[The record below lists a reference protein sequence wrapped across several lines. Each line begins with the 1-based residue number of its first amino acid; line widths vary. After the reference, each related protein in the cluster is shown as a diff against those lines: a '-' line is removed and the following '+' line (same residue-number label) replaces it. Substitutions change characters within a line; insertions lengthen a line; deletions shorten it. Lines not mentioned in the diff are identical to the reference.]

1 VRRFLRLGPL
11 FVLALASSVIVA
23 ATAANSVPGSRA
35 SLRTSTIN
43 AQALKPDQCAALT
56 LTAIVR
62 GTGSFS
68 GTNAAELLL
77 GGGAQDTIAGS
88 GGNDCLVA
96 GGGNDSMNGG
106 TGTDVCFGGP
116 GTDTFNGSCETQ
128 IQ

>member
-1 VRRFLRLGPL
+1 MRSLRYAPALL
-11 FVLALASSVIVA
+11 FGAVLIVGVA
-23 ATAANSVPGSRA
+23 ATASNSIPPSRA
-35 SLRTSTIN
+35 GTSTQVIN

-62 GTGSFS
+62 GTGSFG
-68 GTNAAELLL
+68 GTNASELLL
-77 GGGAQDTIAGS
+77 GSSVQDTIAGS

-96 GGGNDSMNGG
+96 GGGNDSLNGG
-106 TGTDVCFGGP
+106 TGTDVCIGGL